1 MSESKQAVEIR
12 NASLDDVPTLMEF
25 LKPFFAKQY
34 ILTRTAEEMSTLVRH
49 GFVATCEDSGKERIV
64 GFAAIEIYSQKL
76 GEVQSLAVSPDF
88 QGRGIG
94 KDLVGRCVGRAKAE
108 GVLELM
114 AITATEKLFRDIGF
128 DYSLP
133 NQKRAVFMQTRSLDE
148 DAS

>member
-1 MSESKQAVEIR
+1 MSDSKQAVEIR
-12 NASLDDVPTLMEF
+12 NALHEDLPALKEF
-25 LKPFFAKQY
+25 LKPFFEKQF
-34 ILTRTAEEMSTLVRH
+34 ILTRTDDELATLIRH
-49 GFVATCEDSGKERIV
+49 GFVATSDEDRIV

-76 GEVQSLAVSPDF
+76 AEVQSLAVSPDF

-94 KDLVGRCVGRAKAE
+94 RDLVERCVGRARAE

-133 NQKRAVFMQTRSLDE
+133 NQKRAVFMQTRSLDGE
-148 DAS
+148 QQ